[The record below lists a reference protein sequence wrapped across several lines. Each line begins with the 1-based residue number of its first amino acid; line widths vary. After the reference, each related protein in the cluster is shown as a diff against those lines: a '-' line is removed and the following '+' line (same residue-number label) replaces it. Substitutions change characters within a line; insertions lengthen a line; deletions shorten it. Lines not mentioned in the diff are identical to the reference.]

1 MIRLD
6 LSTRPTTEV
15 VVIMFTLLIC
25 IVMIITILGIT
36 IQKAIHPELDL
47 SKAGDAVFNMISTII
62 GALVGFISGRA
73 YGRREER
80 EANGEGGQAKP

>member
-6 LSTRPTTEV
+6 FATRPTTEI
-15 VVIMFTLLIC
+15 VVILFTLLIC
-25 IVMIITILGIT
+25 VVMIVITTGT
-36 IQKAIHPELDL
+36 IIAKIWRPDMEVARASEAIN
-47 SKAGDAVFNMISTII
+47 NMLSTII

-80 EANGEGGQAKP
+80 DIIKNGEAKA